1 MLLVDNIL
9 FSPVKGINWIFKK
22 IHELAEEELSGE
34 GDRIRESLAEL
45 YMQLESGEISEE
57 EFEQQETVLLDRLD
71 ELDEEDNIIGDE
83 DDEDDEDEDD
93 EDEDE
98 DDEDDE
104 DEDEDDED
112 EDEDDDDED
121 DEDEDEDEDEDDNT
135 REDMIK

>member
-22 IHELAEEELSGE
+22 IHELAEEEFSGE
-34 GDRIRESLAEL
+34 GDRIRESLTEL

-71 ELDEEDNIIGDE
+71 ALDEEDNLIGDDDDDDDEE
-83 DDEDDEDEDD
+83 DDEDDEEDD
-93 EDEDE
+93 E
-98 DDEDDE
+98 
-104 DEDEDDED
+104 DED

-121 DEDEDEDEDEDDNT
+121 DEDDEDEDNT